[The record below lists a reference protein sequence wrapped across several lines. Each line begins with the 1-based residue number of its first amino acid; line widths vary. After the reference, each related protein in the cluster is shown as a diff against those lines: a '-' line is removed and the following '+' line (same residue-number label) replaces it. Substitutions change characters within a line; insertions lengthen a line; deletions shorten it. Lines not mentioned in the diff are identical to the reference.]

1 MPVTVRNRGPA
12 AAAIRAR
19 DSTKRRRAAAG
30 DALAPLDATGT
41 TPPGTASSPVRMRE
55 DAATK
60 PRASASAAAHSAQLA
75 MCASTASRSERGSS
89 PSSHA
94 WIIPSSRCCIAFPP
108 LLLLLQPLVLFHE
121 PAPCPGECRSHGSD
135 RQPERRR
142 DLRIIQ
148 PFLSHQQRKAIALG
162 EPIHRGARH
171 RRLLPTLYRR
181 LFRLDRAALPFLLN
195 HRGRLAPAP

>member
-1 MPVTVRNRGPA
+1 MLLRDVRNTYRLTSWTSFHYHFYTLFSSFFFLM
-12 AAAIRAR
+12 IR
-19 DSTKRRRAAAG
+19 
-30 DALAPLDATGT
+30 
-41 TPPGTASSPVRMRE
+41 PPPSSPLFPYP
-55 DAATK
+55 T
-60 PRASASAAAHSAQLA
+60 LF
-75 MCASTASRSERGSS
+75 RS
-89 PSSHA
+89 
-94 WIIPSSRCCIAFPP
+94 FPP

-148 PFLSHQQRKAIALG
+148 PFLSHQQRKAITLG